1 MRQNSMFTPE
11 SARIEFMPVCS
22 KCHSII
28 FGRIAC
34 EDDGPICIDRDGYP
48 RLWIPNYRISPVR
61 CPVCKT
67 KFDSIVAPTRLPFEG
82 YE

>member
-1 MRQNSMFTPE
+1 MTQET
-11 SARIEFMPVCS
+11 ARIEFMPVCS

-28 FGRIAC
+28 FGRISYD
-34 EDDGPICIDRDGYP
+34 DDGPICIDKDGYP
-48 RLWIPNYRISPVR
+48 RWWVPAIRISPFE

-67 KFDSIVAPTRLPFEG
+67 QFNQILVPTRLPFEG